1 MRDLP
6 AFPIQGTQ
14 QLADL
19 IRGLRRDR
27 GLTQKEVAALVGL
40 QQKTV
45 SLLETEPNRCSVD
58 TLFKYLSAIRYSV
71 NLKSKDDDPYQNCEW

>member
-1 MRDLP
+1 MKDLP
-6 AFPIQGTQ
+6 TFPIQGTQ
-14 QLADL
+14 QLADVVC
-19 IRGLRRDR
+19 GLRRDR

-45 SLLETEPNRCSVD
+45 SLLETEPHRCSVG

-71 NLKSKDDDPYQNCEW
+71 SLESKDNDPYQNSEW